1 MNLYFIHAGIC
12 VNIAGNLHAVYV
24 GSRGVG
30 KRAFERIEHTGG
42 LKTGIAV
49 QNIKTEII
57 AASVRNPIHVTAA
70 ARAGCNIATVP
81 MNVIR
86 QMIKHPLTDAGI
98 ERFLKDWDGLS
109 VR

>member
-49 QNIKTEII
+49 QNIKILVFKIVKAGYKGTI
-57 AASVRNPIHVTAA
+57 SVLLCLELKYLSLI
-70 ARAGCNIATVP
+70 
-81 MNVIR
+81 
-86 QMIKHPLTDAGI
+86 GI
-98 ERFLKDWDGLS
+98 NFVFCGSR
-109 VR
+109 